1 MSASDGRPDRGH
13 AETPDAPPV
22 DEVVVGRVGRPH
34 GVKGEV
40 SVEPRTDEPARR
52 FAAGTRLRTERPGGG
67 PSPAHHA
74 LTVEASRWHQ
84 DRLLVRF
91 REISDRTAAEAA
103 RGLVLHLAVTAE
115 ERPEDPEE
123 YYDHQLRGLAVLTT
137 DGASA
142 GVVAD
147 VLHSGA
153 QDLLVV
159 RRPGREDALVPFVS
173 ALVPE
178 VDLRAGRLVV
188 ADRPGL
194 LEPAPDEAP
203 DGGPDEVP
211 DDARG

>member
-1 MSASDGRPDRGH
+1 VPDVSAS
-13 AETPDAPPV
+13 AEQPDASRPPV

-40 SVEPRTDEPARR
+40 TVEPRTDEPARR
-52 FAAGTRLRTERPGGG
+52 FAAGARLRADRPAGG
-67 PSPAHHA
+67 PPAAYPA
-74 LTVEASRWHQ
+74 LTVDTTRWHQ

-91 REISDRTAAEAA
+91 RELGDRQAAEAA
-103 RGLVLHLAVTAE
+103 RGLLLHVPVRPDET
-115 ERPEDPEE
+115 PEDDEE
-123 YYDHQLRGLAVLTT
+123 FYDHQLRGLEVLTT
-137 DGASA
+137 DGAPA

-159 RRPGREDALVPFVS
+159 RREGRDDALVPFVA

-178 VDLRAGRLVV
+178 VDLTAGRLWV

-194 LEPAPDEAP
+194 LEPLAE
-203 DGGPDEVP
+203 G
-211 DDARG
+211 